1 MINPDDIQL
10 EDLPEEYRDV
20 ARLIG
25 MPAAMALVEGFAGC
39 QLYVPK
45 LETLARKLT
54 YRHMYDDFQSCGNY
68 KRVAVKHGLSE
79 SRTRQI
85 INDERRRRFAV
96 KETQGELF

>member
-10 EDLPEEYRDV
+10 EDLPDEYREV
-20 ARLIG
+20 ADRIG
-25 MPAAMALVEGFAGC
+25 LKAALELVYGFAGC

-45 LETLARKLT
+45 LETLARKFV
-54 YRHMYDDFQSCGNY
+54 YRQMYDDFMVCGNY

-85 INDERRRRFAV
+85 IRDEQRIRSKVR
-96 KETQGELF
+96 ETQGELF